1 MSNFEINGLFEKLPV
16 KIIDSPLNHALS
28 KEEIFNK
35 MSETLNN
42 RNMLHGEIWDKF
54 KQNTRENLHFIVVE

>member
-1 MSNFEINGLFEKLPV
+1 
-16 KIIDSPLNHALS
+16 
-28 KEEIFNK
+28 